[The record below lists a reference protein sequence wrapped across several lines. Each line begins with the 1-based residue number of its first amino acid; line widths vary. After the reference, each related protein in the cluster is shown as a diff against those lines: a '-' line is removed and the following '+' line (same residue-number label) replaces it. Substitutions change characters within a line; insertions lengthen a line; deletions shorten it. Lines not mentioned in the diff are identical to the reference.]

1 MLLAT
6 AAALAA
12 PKQQH
17 ASPLSPGAAQHALE
31 KVYIPP
37 WFDRMLLEKFNA
49 TGALPARL
57 LSAGFPLD
65 TPENH
70 ERKCGE
76 LDACPHGMNGLIT
89 YDFEHGQAGLS
100 DRRFMLWSLTNLAYS
115 LCANLAV
122 HGPAQMLSVERHNHG
137 IPLSTEWWWD
147 RYFKLP
153 NSLQWINLD
162 ARPLA
167 VNVPSL

>member
-12 PKQQH
+12 PRQQH

-57 LSAGFPLD
+57 LGALHEVQARRAGTRPRDLAL
-65 TPENH
+65 
-70 ERKCGE
+70 CG
-76 LDACPHGMNGLIT
+76 A
-89 YDFEHGQAGLS
+89 
-100 DRRFMLWSLTNLAYS
+100 
-115 LCANLAV
+115 
-122 HGPAQMLSVERHNHG
+122 
-137 IPLSTEWWWD
+137 
-147 RYFKLP
+147 
-153 NSLQWINLD
+153 
-162 ARPLA
+162 
-167 VNVPSL
+167 